1 MRFAHSLLLPSLF
14 ALALASPM
22 AHAEPT
28 HGMALY
34 GDLKYPAGFAHF
46 DYADPDAPKGGA
58 VKFNA
63 IGTYD
68 SFNPYTLKG
77 VKADGIGY
85 LFDTLMVASA
95 DEPSSEYGLIA
106 ESVDIAPD
114 RLSVVFNLRKEA
126 RFHDGSPITPDDVV
140 WTFDTLKSK
149 GAPAYHL
156 YYADVTKAEKIGNE
170 AVKFTL
176 RSAENREL
184 PNILGELPVLSQKY
198 WATRDFEKTTLEA
211 PLGSGPYVIDN
222 HDPGRSVSYRRVPDY
237 WAKDLPVNKGRYNFE
252 TIRFDY
258 YRDASVALEAFK
270 AGQYDLR
277 QENVAKNWAIGYD
290 SPPLSAGLIKKE
302 QIKNEVPQGMQGFA
316 YNTRRP
322 LFQDPRVRAAFDY
335 LFDFEWANKNLF
347 YGAYT
352 RTESYFSNSDL
363 ASSGLPGEDEKKILE
378 KYRGQIPDSIFTTP
392 YDTPKSDGSGNIR
405 PNLRK
410 ALELLKDAGW
420 TVKNGQLVNDKGE
433 PFQFEFLNGEPEF
446 ERILLPFGQNLQR
459 AGIGMT
465 LRTVDPAQYENRLQN
480 YDFDMTVTVVSESLS
495 PGNEQRGYWN
505 SAAADEPGGNNLM
518 GVKSKPIDDLVDL
531 VIGAP
536 DRPSLVTRVHALDR
550 LLLWGHYLV
559 PNWHI
564 TSFRVAY
571 WDKFARPKVTPPYA
585 LALDFWWID
594 PEKEKKLEA
603 GKAALR

>member
-1 MRFAHSLLLPSLF
+1 MRFPHSRLLPSLF
-14 ALALASPM
+14 ALALTSSLAQ
-22 AHAEPT
+22 ADAT
-28 HGMALY
+28 HGIALY
-34 GDLKYPAGFAHF
+34 GDLKYSSSFTHF

-77 VKADGIGY
+77 VKAAGIGY
-85 LFDTLMVASA
+85 LFDTLMVASS

-156 YYADVTKAEKIGNE
+156 YYADVTKAETVGDR

-184 PNILGELPVLSQKY
+184 PNILGELPVLSKKY
-198 WATRDFEKTTLEA
+198 WATREFEKTTLEA
-211 PLGSGPYVIDN
+211 PLGSGPYVIDT

-237 WAKDLPVNKGRYNFE
+237 WAKDLPVNKGRYNFD

-290 SPPLSAGLIKKE
+290 SPPLAAGLIKKE

-363 ASSGLPGEDEKKILE
+363 ASSGIPGDDEKKILE
-378 KYRGQIPDSIFTTP
+378 KYKGQIPDAIFTTP

-459 AGIGMT
+459 AGIAMT

-480 YDFDMTVTVVSESLS
+480 YDFDMTVTVVPESLS

-531 VIGAP
+531 VIAAP

-550 LLLWGHYLV
+550 LLLWGHYVV

-571 WDKFARPKVTPPYA
+571 WDKFARPKITPPYA
-585 LALDFWWID
+585 LALDFWWVD
-594 PEKEKKLEA
+594 ADKEKKLVA